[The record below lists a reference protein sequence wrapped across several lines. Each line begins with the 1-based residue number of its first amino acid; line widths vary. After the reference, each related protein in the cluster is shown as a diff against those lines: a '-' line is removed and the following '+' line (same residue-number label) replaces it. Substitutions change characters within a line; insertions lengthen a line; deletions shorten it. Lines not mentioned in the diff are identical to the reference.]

1 MRLARA
7 LLVAVVV
14 AACGGTAADTTTT
27 TTGAPTTTTAP
38 TSTTTTQ
45 PTTTTTQPT
54 TTTTTQPTTTTTIS
68 IDEVVFGE
76 LVAFVGEEGTVVV
89 TVALQEMLSGE
100 EALEAAREDGVIGQ
114 DEDLPNDYYIRD
126 LEEEREIPVASE
138 VRVVLQA
145 CYTDGPCVTEET
157 VDLDTW
163 SVMLGGEE
171 DPGLDW
177 QWYGA
182 GLLPY
187 WWHLDDGTAVLIEE
201 QYLP

>member
-7 LLVAVVV
+7 LLMAVLV

-27 TTGAPTTTTAP
+27 TGAPTTTTIAP
-38 TSTTTTQ
+38 TTTTQ
-45 PTTTTTQPT
+45 PPTTTTTQPT
-54 TTTTTQPTTTTTIS
+54 TTTVPS
-68 IDEVVFGE
+68 ADEVLFGE
-76 LVAFVGEEGTVVV
+76 LVAFVGEDGTVRV
-89 TVALQEMLSGE
+89 TVALMEMLTGD
-100 EALEAAREDGVIGQ
+100 EAVAAAREDGVIGE
-114 DEDLPNDYYIRD
+114 DEDLPNDFYIRD
-126 LEEEREIPVASE
+126 LEEETTLPVAPDAS
-138 VRVVLQA
+138 VVLQA
-145 CYTDGPCVTEET
+145 CYENGPCVTTET

-163 SVMLGGEE
+163 SVLLGGEE

-187 WWHLDDGTAVLIEE
+187 RWHVADGTVVLVEE